1 MLTRT
6 TRTSEALVSANMEEV
21 VEQHNVE
28 NAPAERI
35 DKGNTSNNENMTDN
49 DMHSLPERNQTHWR
63 EDRK

>member
-1 MLTRT
+1 
-6 TRTSEALVSANMEEV
+6 MEEV